1 MNRPIPQILLIHAN
15 SINADFLGKLLSE
28 LKNRG
33 YSFITL
39 DEALKDNAYKSTDKY
54 TGKGGISWLHRWA
67 LTQGKR
73 GEFFK
78 GEPEVPANIDELANR
93 K

>member
-1 MNRPIPQILLIHAN
+1 LQDP
-15 SINADFLGKLLSE
+15 
-28 LKNRG
+28 
-33 YSFITL
+33 
-39 DEALKDNAYKSTDKY
+39 AYQSTDEY
-54 TGKGGISWLHRWA
+54 VGSGGITWLHRWA

-78 GEPEVPANIDELANR
+78 GEPEVPAWVEQAA